1 MGGEGKG
8 GGVCCLSEFL
18 YRGSFF
24 MASRHMHSTR
34 EAKVEWFI
42 DPFFPE
48 KCKTGKLSHEAR
60 KMEESTFNF
69 IFESAVF
76 KKRPEDALF

>member
-1 MGGEGKG
+1 MLLIGI
-8 GGVCCLSEFL
+8 SI
-18 YRGSFF
+18 
-24 MASRHMHSTR
+24 SRLLLHGFSSYATR

-42 DPFFPE
+42 DPFSPE
-48 KCKTGKLSHEAR
+48 KCKTGKLFHEAG

-76 KKRPEDALF
+76 KKRPPEDALF